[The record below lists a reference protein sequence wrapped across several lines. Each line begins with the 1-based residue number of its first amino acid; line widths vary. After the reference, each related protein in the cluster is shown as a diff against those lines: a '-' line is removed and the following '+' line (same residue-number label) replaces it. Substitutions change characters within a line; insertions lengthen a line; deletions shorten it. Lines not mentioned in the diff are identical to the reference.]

1 MKQIQNLKNT
11 THNPPSLSPKAA
23 QSKIHSTLILSA
35 MCLALFMT
43 NFNATAADVALPQMQ
58 QNLGADM
65 LGVQWILNAYL
76 LPVASLLLVT
86 GKLGDVYG
94 RKRIFLAGV
103 LLFTAATTLCGLA
116 PNLEILII
124 GRGLQGIGAAAIIP
138 LSLTIVTATFS
149 DHQARAKAI
158 GIWSAVSAIA
168 LVAGPGLGGFLVD
181 GLSWRSI
188 FLVTVP
194 LGLVTFAMTAG
205 AFKEQQRAKED
216 IDFAGLGLSVVAIA
230 ALVYVLTQGSVAAWQ
245 TSRTFVLVILTGL
258 SFTAFWQV
266 NARSSHPV
274 VPPTLFKNRKFIT
287 LCCVQTLVFFTSGGL
302 FFLLSLFLQQVQ
314 GYSAAATGLCFIP
327 MNFAIVTASF
337 ASGWIAAKL
346 GWRFPILSGLAI
358 ASIAIFSLTRIGID
372 TPYTTTLTTLIF
384 SGFGGGLTI
393 APLAAA
399 VMNSVKPIE
408 EGIASAVSSISIQFG
423 GILGIGL
430 QGALFS
436 ERLNSALSRTVLD
449 WDLPAALKSE
459 IIAGGVQN
467 LSQLPSDLPVTL
479 QTTEIVQQAVKSAF
493 VSGLQ
498 SVVWVAA
505 LSLLLGLLL
514 VLTLIPSKSVHPN
527 TLTSHTRKH

>member
-1 MKQIQNLKNT
+1 MKQIRDGKVTVLC
-11 THNPPSLSPKAA
+11 
-23 QSKIHSTLILSA
+23 A

-86 GKLGDVYG
+86 GKLGDRYG
-94 RKRIFLAGV
+94 RKRIFLAGI
-103 LLFTAATTLCGLA
+103 LLFSIATVVCGLA
-116 PNLEILII
+116 PNLAVLIV
-124 GRGLQGIGAAAIIP
+124 GRGLQGIGAAAVIP

-181 GLSWRSI
+181 GLGWRSI
-188 FLVTVP
+188 FFITLP
-194 LGLVTFAMTAG
+194 LGLVTFAMTAR
-205 AFKEQQRAKED
+205 AFKEQLREKA
-216 IDFAGLGLSVVAIA
+216 AVSWVGLGLSVVAIA
-230 ALVYVLTQGSVAAWQ
+230 SLVYVLTQGSIAAWQ
-245 TSRTFVLVILTGL
+245 STRTLGLLTITGL

-266 NARSSHPV
+266 NARSNTPV
-274 VPPTLFKNRKFIT
+274 IPPTLLRNRKFLT
-287 LCCVQTLVFFTSGGL
+287 LCFVQTLVFFTSGGL
-302 FFLLSLFLQQVQ
+302 FFILSLFLQQVQ

-327 MNFAIVTASF
+327 MNIAIVSASF

-346 GWRFPILSGLAI
+346 GWRFPILSGLTI
-358 ASIAIFSLTRIGID
+358 ASIALFSLTRISIN
-372 TPYTTTLTTLIF
+372 TPYLTTLSTLIF

-399 VMNSVKPIE
+399 AMNSVRPVE

-436 ERLNSALSRTVLD
+436 GRLT
-449 WDLPAALKSE
+449 AALKDTMLDWNLSSDLQE
-459 IIAGGVQN
+459 KILADGIQN
-467 LSQLPSDLPVTL
+467 LSNSPVNLPPTL
-479 QTTEIVQQAVKSAF
+479 SSAALEQAVKLAF

-498 SVVWVAA
+498 SVVLIAA
-505 LSLLLGLLL
+505 LSLVFGVLLIFTL
-514 VLTLIPSKSVHPN
+514 VPSIVRSSVHEQV
-527 TLTSHTRKH
+527 